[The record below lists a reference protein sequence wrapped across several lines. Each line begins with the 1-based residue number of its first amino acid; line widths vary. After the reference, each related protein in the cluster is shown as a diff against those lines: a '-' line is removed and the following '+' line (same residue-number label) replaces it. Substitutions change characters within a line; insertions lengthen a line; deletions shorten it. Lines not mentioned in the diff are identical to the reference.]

1 MPSNYVV
8 TRPFKIKDIEFK
20 PGDRIENPESW
31 LREGKFVELIE
42 SNETLLLDD
51 SSDVTVN
58 L

>member
-1 MPSNYVV
+1 MPSSYVV
-8 TRPFKIKDIEFK
+8 TRSFKIKDVEFN

-31 LREGKFVELIE
+31 LLEGNFVKLTQ